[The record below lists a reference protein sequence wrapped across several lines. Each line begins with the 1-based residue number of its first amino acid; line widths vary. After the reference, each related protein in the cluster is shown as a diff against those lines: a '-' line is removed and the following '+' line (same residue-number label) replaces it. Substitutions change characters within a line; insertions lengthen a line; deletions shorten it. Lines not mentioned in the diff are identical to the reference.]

1 MRTFFQ
7 YRIAQPTDAAVC
19 IVIRGLTRE
28 NAISAEHLE
37 SLGITNASSNNSIHD
52 CTLPGVVCINE
63 DRIIGYCFG
72 ERYSGEIIVLAL
84 LPEFEGKGLG
94 KILLA
99 RTSQILVEYDHSRLF
114 LGCSPDSKTRSY
126 GFYRNLGWR
135 STNTYDNNGDEILE
149 YFPAANGD
157 A

>member
-1 MRTFFQ
+1 M
-7 YRIAQPTDAAVC
+7 
-19 IVIRGLTRE
+19 
-28 NAISAEHLE
+28 
-37 SLGITNASSNNSIHD
+37 
-52 CTLPGVVCINE
+52 VCINE